1 MNLAHDDLKPLGYTS
16 GIIGKW
22 HLGNEPRCYPLGKEF
37 DSFFGVTDAQ
47 YDCFDADCGNS
58 WSFGP
63 HDNSHTR
70 NNSEPVD
77 KACCLTDEFSAR
89 AVDSVREN
97 MDRPFFSLSRLH
109 SPHAPIQAREED
121 LAKYADGTTI
131 TPEGIGWTRD
141 PKLLLHSGDTVSIT
155 IENIGTLTNP
165 VRP

>member
-1 MNLAHDDLKPLGYTS
+1 MN
-16 GIIGKW
+16 
-22 HLGNEPRCYPLGKEF
+22 F
-37 DSFFGVTDAQ
+37 
-47 YDCFDADCGNS
+47 
-58 WSFGP
+58 P
-63 HDNSHTR
+63 HGLSI
-70 NNSEPVD
+70 P
-77 KACCLTDEFSAR
+77 SAR
-89 AVDSVREN
+89 IWIAR
-97 MDRPFFSLSRLH
+97 FFSLSRLH